1 MLYDEEITRKIIG
14 AAQEVHRELGFG
26 FLEAVYG
33 NALYKELSRRGM
45 KCECQKPIDVYYKG
59 EVVGHYIPDM
69 IVEDKVIIELK
80 AVADLRPEHE
90 WQLINYLKATGI
102 EVGLL
107 LNFGVSLQQKRKI
120 FTSSSHKEYK
130 GISPIKPKTI

>member
-1 MLYDEEITRKIIG
+1 MALLHEDITKKIIG
-14 AAQEVHRELGFG
+14 AAMEVHRVLGFG

-33 NALYKELSRRGM
+33 NALFKELTRCGL

-59 EVVGHYIPDM
+59 EVVGHYVPDM
-69 IVEDKVIIELK
+69 IVEDKVIVELK

-90 WQLINYLKATGI
+90 WQVINYLSATGL

-107 LNFGVSLQQKRKI
+107 LNFGHSLLARRKVY
-120 FTSSSHKEYK
+120 TVRKSV
-130 GISPIKPKTI
+130 

>member
-1 MLYDEEITRKIIG
+1 MLLHEEITKKIIG
-14 AAQEVHRELGFG
+14 AAMEVHRILGFG

-33 NALYKELSRRGM
+33 NALYKELTSLGM

-69 IVEDKVIIELK
+69 IVEDKVIVELK
-80 AVADLRPEHE
+80 AVADLRPEHV
-90 WQLINYLKATGI
+90 WHVINYLSATGL

-107 LNFGVSLQQKRKI
+107 LNFGHSLLARRKV
-120 FTSSSHKEYK
+120 FTVRKSV
-130 GISPIKPKTI
+130 

>member
-1 MLYDEEITRKIIG
+1 MLYEEITETIIG

-33 NALYKELSRRGM
+33 NALYKELQERGL

-59 EVVGHYIPDM
+59 TVVGHYVPDM
-69 IVEDKVIIELK
+69 IVEDKIIVELK

-90 WQLINYLKATGI
+90 WQLVNYLSACMK
-102 EVGLL
+102 ELGLL
-107 LNFGVSLQQKRKI
+107 INFGHSLKVKRKI
-120 FTSSSHKEYK
+120 FTENKRYMGK
-130 GISPIKPKTI
+130 K

>member
-1 MLYDEEITRKIIG
+1 MLFEDEYTNKIIG

-33 NALYKELSRRGM
+33 NALYKELTKRGL
-45 KCECQKPIDVYYKG
+45 KCECQKPIDVFYKG

-80 AVADLRPEHE
+80 ADRV
-90 WQLINYLKATGI
+90 T
-102 EVGLL
+102 
-107 LNFGVSLQQKRKI
+107 
-120 FTSSSHKEYK
+120 T
-130 GISPIKPKTI
+130 

>member
-1 MLYDEEITRKIIG
+1 MLFEDEYTNKIIG

-33 NALYKELSRRGM
+33 NALYKELTKRGM
-45 KCECQKPIDVYYKG
+45 KCECQKPIDVFYKG

-69 IVEDKVIIELK
+69 IVEDKIIIELK
-80 AVADLRPEHE
+80 AVSDLRPEHE
-90 WQLINYLKATGI
+90 WQLLNYLAATHI

-107 LNFGVSLQQKRKI
+107 INFGRSVKVKRKI
-120 FTSSSHKEYK
+120 LTKDGQTEE
-130 GISPIKPKTI
+130 